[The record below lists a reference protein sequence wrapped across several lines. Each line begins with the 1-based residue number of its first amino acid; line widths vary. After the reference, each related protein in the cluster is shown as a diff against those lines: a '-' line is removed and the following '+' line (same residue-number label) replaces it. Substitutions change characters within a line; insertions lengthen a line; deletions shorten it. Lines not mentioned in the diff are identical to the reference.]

1 MKKATEK
8 QVGGTHYK
16 DMAIQPVEYIH
27 KNGLS
32 FLEGNIVKYITR
44 HKTKGG
50 RADVEK
56 ALHYCELLLQ
66 LEYGVAE
73 PIVIVVPT
81 AKRRGRPPGSKNK
94 NKKGKVK

>member
-1 MKKATEK
+1 MKATDK
-8 QVGGTHYK
+8 QIGGDHYK
-16 DMAIQPVEYIH
+16 DMAVQPVEYIH
-27 KNGLS
+27 GNKLS

-44 HKTKGG
+44 HRTKGG

-66 LEYGVAE
+66 LEYGVEEEAE

-94 NKKGKVK
+94 KRKVK

>member
-1 MKKATEK
+1 MKATDR
-8 QVGGTHYK
+8 QIGGDHYK

-27 KNGLS
+27 SNKLS

-44 HKTKGG
+44 HRTKGG

-66 LEYGVAE
+66 LEYGVEEEE

-81 AKRRGRPPGSKNK
+81 AKRRGRPPGAK
-94 NKKGKVK
+94 NKKRKVK

>member
-1 MKKATEK
+1 MKATDK
-8 QVGGTHYK
+8 QVGGDHYK
-16 DMAIQPVEYIH
+16 DMTIQPVQYIH
-27 KNGLS
+27 GNKLS

-44 HKTKGG
+44 HRTKGG

-66 LEYGVAE
+66 LEYGVEEEE
-73 PIVIVVPT
+73 PIVIVVPP
-81 AKRRGRPPGSKNK
+81 AKRRGRPPGAK